1 MLNNV
6 LHMVAVRYRRHFYD
20 GNALCQE
27 ALERGKPCMVARLG
41 ATEGQATACPGL
53 PPPLWRFLR
62 KRCIGNLHAASGVFP
77 ADERTIR
84 KFAQL
89 MLRDLQE
96 VDILGS
102 WRSEE
107 ALLGRHLRQAA
118 FVPLDS
124 LEPYFAADPWSG
136 LLAGRRVLVV
146 HPFKDSIEKQYKKRH
161 LLFADVR
168 VLPEFGSLSV
178 VQALQ
183 STVGNAVPFDDWFA
197 ALDWMKTQVD
207 CVDYDVAII
216 GCGAYGLPLA
226 AHIKRRGRIAIHL
239 GGATQL
245 MFGIMGRRWENHP
258 VISRLANEHWVRP
271 TEQERPANAELI
283 DKASYW

>member
-1 MLNNV
+1 MLNNL
-6 LHMVAVRYRRHFYD
+6 LHTVAVRYRRRFFD
-20 GNALCQE
+20 GNELSRV
-27 ALERGKPCMVARLG
+27 ALEKGEPCMIARLG
-41 ATEGQATACPGL
+41 ATEGQATACPRL
-53 PPPLWRFLR
+53 PPPLWQLLR
-62 KRCIGNLHAASGVFP
+62 RRCIANLHAASGVFP
-77 ADERTIR
+77 ADEKTIL
-84 KFAQL
+84 KFSQL
-89 MLRDLQE
+89 MLCELQE
-96 VDILGS
+96 VDVLGS

-107 ALLGRHLRQAA
+107 ALLGRYLRQAA
-118 FVPLDS
+118 FVPLGS
-124 LEPYFAADPWSG
+124 LEPYFAADPWSE

-183 STVGNAVPFDDWFA
+183 STIGNAVPFDDWFT
-197 ALDWMKTQVD
+197 ALDWLKTQVD
-207 CVDYDVAII
+207 RIDYDVAII

-245 MFGIMGRRWENHP
+245 LFGIMGRRWESHP
-258 VISRLANEHWVRP
+258 VICRLANEHWVRP
-271 TEQERPANAELI
+271 SNQERPANAELI